1 MSIYRLAGS
10 KIWWYEFRFANQRI
24 RESTKTRSK
33 TLAVDAERNRRS
45 ELERAYNGVKKRASA
60 KLFGVA
66 ADEWLGVKGL
76 TLAASSLRIEKDNL
90 KHIRPFFER
99 LLVTDIDAGD
109 IAEYQKIRL
118 SAEAS
123 PKTINLEVG
132 TIRSILRRNR
142 VWAEIQPDVGMLPT
156 RDDVG
161 KALTTDEE
169 GVLLQ
174 GCLKSRS
181 RSLYPAVV
189 LALNSGMRYSE
200 IRLLQWKQ
208 IDFCGRTLLVGKSKT
223 ESGTGRTI
231 PLNRRILAVME
242 MWAAHFPHRRPEHFV
257 FPSEK
262 YGAGTDDFKPCV
274 YGTDA
279 TRPINDWKEAWE
291 GAKKRAGAVLMPQA
305 RTPGLPRM
313 LEVVHRPLQCRFHD
327 LRHTACTRL
336 LEGGVPYA
344 VVATIMGWSASTAIR
359 MAKRYGHIGQ
369 RAMREAMEVLEIAE
383 ITLGSPKNPPKSE
396 ASEAKR
402 FN

>member
-1 MSIYRLAGS
+1 MSVYRPAGS
-10 KIWWYEFRFANQRI
+10 KVWWYEFQFANQRI

-33 TLAVDAERNRRS
+33 TLAVDAERSRRR

-66 ADEWLGVKGL
+66 ADEWFGIKGL

-90 KHIRPFFER
+90 KHIRPVFER
-99 LLVTDIDAGD
+99 LLVTDIAASD
-109 IAEYQKIRL
+109 ISEYQKARL
-118 SAEAS
+118 AEGAS
-123 PKTINLEVG
+123 PKTVNLEVG
-132 TIRSILRRNR
+132 TIRAILRRNR
-142 VWAEIQPDVGMLPT
+142 VWAEIQQDVGMLPT

-161 KALTTDEE
+161 KALSADQEE
-169 GVLLQ
+169 VLLQ
-174 GCLKSRS
+174 SCLKSRS

-189 LALNSGMRYSE
+189 LALNTGMRYSE
-200 IRLLQWKQ
+200 IRLLRWEQ
-208 IDFCGRTLLVGKSKT
+208 IDLRVANLLVGKSKT

-242 MWAAHFPHRRPEHFV
+242 MWAAHFPNRGPEHYV

-262 YGAGTDDFKPCV
+262 YGAGTDDFKPCI
-274 YGTDA
+274 YGTDV
-279 TRPINDWKEAWE
+279 TKPIKDWKEAWE
-291 GAKKRAGAVLMPQA
+291 GAKRRAGIVLMQEAACAEPTRA
-305 RTPGLPRM
+305 DKAEHPPLP
-313 LEVVHRPLQCRFHD
+313 CRFHD

-336 LEGGVPYA
+336 LEAGVPYH

-369 RAMREAMEVLEIAE
+369 RVMREAMQILEIAE
-383 ITLGSPKNPPKSE
+383 TPLRSPKNPPKSQF
-396 ASEAKR
+396 SETER

>member
-1 MSIYRLAGS
+1 MSVYRPTGS
-10 KIWWYEFRFANQRI
+10 KVWWYEFQFANQRI

-33 TLAVDAERNRRS
+33 TLAVDGERNRRR

-66 ADEWLGVKGL
+66 ADEWLVIKAL
-76 TLAASSLRIEKDNL
+76 TLAVSSHRIEKDNL
-90 KHIRPFFER
+90 KHIKPVFDR
-99 LLVTDIDAGD
+99 LLVADIAASD
-109 IAEYQKIRL
+109 IAEYQKARL
-118 SAEAS
+118 ADGASA
-123 PKTINLEVG
+123 KTVNLEVG

-142 VWAEIQPDVGMLPT
+142 VWAEIQQDVKMLPT

-161 KALTTDEE
+161 IALRSDQEE
-169 GVLLQ
+169 ALLRC
-174 GCLKSRS
+174 CLRSRS

-189 LALNSGMRYSE
+189 LALNTGMRYSE

-208 IDFCGRTLLVGKSKT
+208 IDLRVATLLVGKSKT

-242 MWAAHFPHRRPEHFV
+242 MWAAHFPNRGPEHYV

-274 YGTDA
+274 YGTDV
-279 TRPINDWKEAWE
+279 TKPIKDWKEAWE
-291 GAKKRAGAVLMPQA
+291 GAKRRAGILLMQESGGTKRKSGEKAEQA
-305 RTPGLPRM
+305 
-313 LEVVHRPLQCRFHD
+313 PLRCRFHD

-336 LEGGVPYA
+336 LEGGVAYH

-369 RAMREAMEVLEIAE
+369 RAMREAMGVLEIAQTPLE
-383 ITLGSPKNPPKSE
+383 SPKNPPKSE
-396 ASEAKR
+396 SSETER